1 MAKGE
6 YQDNAHIPSHVKK
19 QEILARIQEWE
30 RFEANCQ
37 ALKELDDKM
46 TILQISQI
54 QRQRRRSLENTVK
67 KRTTKQSNLRKAKSM
82 SYPNQL
88 SPT

>member
-6 YQDNAHIPSHVKK
+6 YQDEAHIPSHIKK
-19 QEILARIQEWE
+19 KEIMKRIHEWE

-37 ALKELDDKM
+37 VLKELDDEAKL
-46 TILQISQI
+46 LQISEL
-54 QRQRRRSLENTVK
+54 QRKRRGSLDNIVK
-67 KRTTKQSNLRKAKSM
+67 KRTMRQSNLRKAKSM

-88 SPT
+88 SPV

>member
-6 YQDNAHIPSHVKK
+6 YYDDAHIPSNVKK
-19 QEILARIQEWE
+19 KQIIKRIHEWE

-37 ALKELDDKM
+37 ILRELDNEKVSK
-46 TILQISQI
+46 ISELQK
-54 QRQRRRSLENTVK
+54 QRRNSLDNIVK
-67 KRTTKQSNLRKAKSM
+67 KRKRKLSNLRKAKSV

-88 SPT
+88 SPV